1 MSACSYRGVESILRH
16 RLDETAAEP
25 LARTERSTTKFTRWS
40 TNEGHPNRCSRTG
53 KARYLIVKRQRK
65 DYYTGDNYLHARDE
79 AFERSKGMC
88 QLCGCR
94 KATVAHHHA
103 TEYPPPEAVTG
114 NDFTALCQTCHNL
127 THYATFVAE
136 VGLSEIQLLEALS
149 KLFSKRFGMPIGRPR
164 GLDNGKWGA
173 LVFSIRQPDIGDTVM
188 LYLKKQRTWKK
199 ATVTAVI
206 EGQPGNWL
214 VRQKLCKESL
224 LSQPSLEAPERHT
237 G

>member
-1 MSACSYRGVESILRH
+1 MSACSYRGVESLLRH

-40 TNEGHPNRCSRTG
+40 ANEGHPNRCSRTG
-53 KARYLIVKRQRK
+53 KARHSIVKRQRK

-127 THYATFVAE
+127 THYATFVAK

-173 LVFSIRQPDIGDTVM
+173 LIMDSSSIARKPLTYFAITTH
-188 LYLKKQRTWKK
+188 LL
-199 ATVTAVI
+199 VTFL
-206 EGQPGNWL
+206 G
-214 VRQKLCKESL
+214 L
-224 LSQPSLEAPERHT
+224 LILS
-237 G
+237 

>member
-1 MSACSYRGVESILRH
+1 M
-16 RLDETAAEP
+16 
-25 LARTERSTTKFTRWS
+25 
-40 TNEGHPNRCSRTG
+40 
-53 KARYLIVKRQRK
+53 KRQRK

-127 THYATFVAE
+127 THYATFAADT
-136 VGLSEIQLLEALS
+136 GLSEIQLLEALS
-149 KLFSKRFGMPIGRPR
+149 KLFSEPFGMSVGRPR
-164 GLDNGKWGA
+164 VLDRRKWGA
-173 LVFSIRQPDIGDTVM
+173 LIFSIRQPHVGDTVM
-188 LYLKKQRTWKK
+188 LYLKNPCTWKK

-214 VRQKLCKESL
+214 VRQNLCDES
-224 LSQPSLEAPERHT
+224 R
-237 G
+237 

>member
-25 LARTERSTTKFTRWS
+25 LARTELSTTKFTRWS

-127 THYATFVAE
+127 THYATFVAK

-173 LVFSIRQPDIGDTVM
+173 LILGGHPNPAISGQ
-188 LYLKKQRTWKK
+188 LK
-199 ATVTAVI
+199 
-206 EGQPGNWL
+206 
-214 VRQKLCKESL
+214 
-224 LSQPSLEAPERHT
+224 T
-237 G
+237 GHFR

>member
-1 MSACSYRGVESILRH
+1 M
-16 RLDETAAEP
+16 
-25 LARTERSTTKFTRWS
+25 
-40 TNEGHPNRCSRTG
+40 
-53 KARYLIVKRQRK
+53 KRQRK
-65 DYYTGDNYLHARDE
+65 DYYTGKNHAHAREE

-88 QLCGCR
+88 QLCGDR
-94 KATVAHHHA
+94 KATVAHHYA
-103 TEYPPPEAVTG
+103 TEYPPPEAETG

-127 THYATFVAE
+127 THYATFVAKA
-136 VGLSEIQLLEALS
+136 GLSEIQLLEALS

-164 GLDNGKWGA
+164 GLDDGKWGA
-173 LVFSIRQPDIGDTVM
+173 LIFSIRQPDIGDTVM
-188 LYLKKQRTWKK
+188 LYLKKQCTWKK

-214 VRQKLCKESL
+214 VRQNLCAESR

>member
-1 MSACSYRGVESILRH
+1 M
-16 RLDETAAEP
+16 
-25 LARTERSTTKFTRWS
+25 
-40 TNEGHPNRCSRTG
+40 
-53 KARYLIVKRQRK
+53 KRQRK

-88 QLCGCR
+88 QLCGDR
-94 KATVAHHHA
+94 KATVAHHYA
-103 TEYPPPEAVTG
+103 TKYPPPEAVTS
-114 NDFTALCQTCHNL
+114 NDFTPLCQTCHNL
-127 THYATFVAE
+127 THYATFAADA
-136 VGLSEIQLLEALS
+136 GMSEIQLLEALS
-149 KLFSKRFGMPIGRPR
+149 KLFSEPFGMSIGRPR

-173 LVFSIRQPDIGDTVM
+173 LIFSIKQPHVGDTVM

-224 LSQPSLEAPERHT
+224 EPAVT
-237 G
+237 